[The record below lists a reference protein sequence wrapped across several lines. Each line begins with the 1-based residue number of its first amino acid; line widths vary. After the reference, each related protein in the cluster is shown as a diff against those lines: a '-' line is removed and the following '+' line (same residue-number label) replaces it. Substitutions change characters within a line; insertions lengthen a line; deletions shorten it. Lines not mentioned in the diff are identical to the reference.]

1 MTLYEIA
8 DQYQQ
13 MLTEMEE
20 YDLPEEVILNTM
32 ECIQDTADDKIDAI
46 ASIIKN
52 LTGDIRALKEEAA
65 ALTAR
70 AKTKQNNVDR
80 LQQYLTNYLPMIGY
94 ADKPFENNHH
104 KVSFRKSKQVE
115 VLPEFIK
122 WAEQNAE
129 DLLRYKEPE
138 PDKTKIKEA
147 INAGEELPFA
157 QIVERKN
164 LQIK

>member
-1 MTLYEIA
+1 MKLYEIA
-8 DQYQQ
+8 DEYQR
-13 MLTEMEE
+13 MLSVMEE
-20 YDLPEEVILNTM
+20 YEMPEDVILNTL
-32 ECIQDTADDKIDAI
+32 ETVQDEADQKIDNI
-46 ASIIKN
+46 VSMIKN
-52 LTGDIRALKEEAA
+52 LTGDIEALKKESA
-65 ALTAR
+65 ALMAR